1 MRKTPTAA
9 VVALAA
15 AACVLTGCQ
24 KGTASPAASQ
34 AEASA
39 KASVAAFASSP
50 AGRYEKHEAQ
60 LLVAKCLPATGTFT
74 QLAAAVKYYKTLI
87 SPANGK
93 GERVQL
99 VACAGVPPQQRPAA
113 EQALLTSGESAL
125 SAAVIKHQKG
135 AITGW
140 AEVTAPKI
148 LFTYNGVD
156 KKAAAAATAT
166 PSKKN

>member
-15 AACVLTGCQ
+15 AACVLTGCT
-24 KGTASPAASQ
+24 KNTASPSPSQ

-39 KASVAAFASSP
+39 KASVAAFANSP

-60 LLVAKCLPATGTFT
+60 LLAAKCLPATGTFT
-74 QLAAAVKYYKTLI
+74 QLIAAVKYYKTLI
-87 SPANGK
+87 SPANGTA
-93 GERVQL
+93 ERTQL
-99 VACAGVPPQQRPAA
+99 VTCAGVPQAQRPAA
-113 EQALLTSGESAL
+113 EQALLTSGEGAL

-156 KKAAAAATAT
+156 KKATALAS
-166 PSKKN
+166 PSPSSK